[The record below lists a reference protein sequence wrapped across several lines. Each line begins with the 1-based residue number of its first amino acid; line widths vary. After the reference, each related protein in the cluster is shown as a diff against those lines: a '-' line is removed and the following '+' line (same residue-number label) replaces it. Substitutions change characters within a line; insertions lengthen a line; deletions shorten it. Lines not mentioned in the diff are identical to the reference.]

1 MFNRLRKKPM
11 TEEDTPVNKPST
23 ARLNLFF
30 FAAFVIFSILIFRLA
45 FVQFVEGP
53 ELTYMETSRNTKD
66 IPLAPVRGPIYDA
79 TGEVALAYS
88 EPVQSLY
95 VLLYE
100 DYRNDERR
108 QEAEEL
114 AHDLAAVF
122 KQFNPGDKE
131 QPDGEEI
138 IKRLDLDYQK
148 TFGYVP
154 RLVKSDL
161 STKEIAFFMEK
172 KRNIQALWCWKKT

>member
-1 MFNRLRKKPM
+1 MFNRLK
-11 TEEDTPVNKPST
+11 NKPPNEDERAVNQST
-23 ARLNLFF
+23 SARLNLFF

-53 ELTYMETSRNTKD
+53 ELTYMEKSRNTKD

-100 DYRNDERR
+100 DYR
-108 QEAEEL
+108 
-114 AHDLAAVF
+114 
-122 KQFNPGDKE
+122 
-131 QPDGEEI
+131 
-138 IKRLDLDYQK
+138 
-148 TFGYVP
+148 
-154 RLVKSDL
+154 
-161 STKEIAFFMEK
+161 
-172 KRNIQALWCWKKT
+172 